1 MKFVSLPSIRSTVSQ
16 LIANASLAFALATLT
31 GVTSSQAWAEANL
44 TLDQMYE
51 KESDLLN
58 DVKGMSSLLWWWE
71 SRTDPSK
78 PAYGT
83 KTYLEFE
90 QNTLNT
96 GLSAKFYSSKEKQEK
111 IKEAAYIEE
120 KYGRL
125 SNNDLEIKHHMLAE
139 RACGNMLSIAE
150 RGGKK
155 ALADVFLWGG
165 SRSSICTRREERKI
179 YLWTNGSFWEEFD
192 LRMKAIAIQI
202 TEGKLQVES
211 HVLAGAH
218 FYLADLYSNKSSVIV
233 RRGIDKTKYHLEQ
246 AKEAY
251 GEACDTGVVDGC
263 RMYNRINEHYYRDY
277 LARFDEKAEKK

>member
-1 MKFVSLPSIRSTVSQ
+1 MKFVSLPSIRSTVAQ

-31 GVTSSQAWAEANL
+31 GVTSSRAWAESNL
-44 TLDQMYE
+44 TPQQLDQAYE

-58 DVKGMSSLLWWWE
+58 DVKGMRKLLSWWE
-71 SRTDPSK
+71 DRTDPSK
-78 PAYGT
+78 LAYGT
-83 KTYLEFE
+83 KTYLEF
-90 QNTLNT
+90 QQKAANTEF
-96 GLSAKFYSSKEKQEK
+96 SIKAFSSKKRQEM
-111 IKEAAYIEE
+111 IKEAAYIDE

-125 SNNDLEIKHHMLAE
+125 SNNDLEIQYYMLAE

-165 SRSSICTRREERKI
+165 SQSSICTRRELD
-179 YLWTNGSFWEEFD
+179 LWKNASFWEEFD

-218 FYLADLYSNKSSVIV
+218 FYLADLYSNKRSVIV

>member
-1 MKFVSLPSIRSTVSQ
+1 MKFISLPSIRSTVAQ
-16 LIANASLAFALATLT
+16 LISNASLAFALATFT
-31 GVTSSQAWAEANL
+31 GVASSPAWAEANL

-51 KESDLLN
+51 KESDLLK
-58 DVKGMSSLLWWWE
+58 DVEGMRDLLWWWE
-71 SRTDPSK
+71 DRTDPSK

-83 KTYLEFE
+83 KTYLEF
-90 QNTLNT
+90 QQKALNT
-96 GLSAKFYSSKEKQEK
+96 GISAMFYSSKERQER
-111 IKEAAYIEE
+111 IKEAAYIDE

-125 SNNDLEIKHHMLAE
+125 SNNDLEIEYYTLAE
-139 RACGNMLSIAE
+139 RTCGNILSIAE

-165 SRSSICTRREERKI
+165 YQSSICARRDMYSWK
-179 YLWTNGSFWEEFD
+179 NDSFWEEFD

-218 FYLADLYSNKSSVIV
+218 FYLADLYSNKRSVIV

-251 GEACDTGVVDGC
+251 GEACDTGVVEGC
-263 RMYNRINEHYYRDY
+263 RMYNGINDRYYRNY
-277 LARFDEKAEKK
+277 LARFDEKAGEK

>member
-1 MKFVSLPSIRSTVSQ
+1 MKFVSLPSIRSTVAQ

-31 GVTSSQAWAEANL
+31 GVTSSRAWAESNL
-44 TLDQMYE
+44 TPQQLDQAYE

-58 DVKGMSSLLWWWE
+58 DVKGMRKLLSWWE
-71 SRTDPSK
+71 DRTDPSK
-78 PAYGT
+78 LAYGT
-83 KTYLEFE
+83 KTYLEF
-90 QNTLNT
+90 QQKAANTEF
-96 GLSAKFYSSKEKQEK
+96 SIKAFSSKKRQEM
-111 IKEAAYIEE
+111 IKEAAYIDE

-125 SNNDLEIKHHMLAE
+125 SNNDLEIQYYMLAE
-139 RACGNMLSIAE
+139 RACGNILSIAE

-165 SRSSICTRREERKI
+165 SQSSICTRRELD
-179 YLWTNGSFWEEFD
+179 LWKNASFWEEFD

-218 FYLADLYSNKSSVIV
+218 FYLADLYSNKKSVIV

-263 RMYNRINEHYYRDY
+263 RMYNNINEHYYRNY

>member
-1 MKFVSLPSIRSTVSQ
+1 MKFVSLPSIRSTVAQ

-31 GVTSSQAWAEANL
+31 GVTSSRAWAESNL
-44 TLDQMYE
+44 TPQQLDQAYE

-58 DVKGMSSLLWWWE
+58 DVKGMRKLLSWWE
-71 SRTDPSK
+71 DRTDPSK
-78 PAYGT
+78 LAYGT
-83 KTYLEFE
+83 KTYLEF
-90 QNTLNT
+90 QQKAANTEF
-96 GLSAKFYSSKEKQEK
+96 SIKAFSSKKRQEM
-111 IKEAAYIEE
+111 IKEAAYIDE

-125 SNNDLEIKHHMLAE
+125 SNNDLEIQYYMLAE
-139 RACGNMLSIAE
+139 RACGNILSIAE

-165 SRSSICTRREERKI
+165 SQSSICTRRELD
-179 YLWTNGSFWEEFD
+179 LWKNASFWEEFD

-218 FYLADLYSNKSSVIV
+218 FYLADLYSNKRSVIV

-263 RMYNRINEHYYRDY
+263 RMYNNINEHYYRNY

>member
-1 MKFVSLPSIRSTVSQ
+1 MKFISLPSIRSTVAQ
-16 LIANASLAFALATLT
+16 LISNASLAFALATFT
-31 GVTSSQAWAEANL
+31 GVASSPAWAEVNL

-51 KESDLLN
+51 KESDLLK
-58 DVKGMSSLLWWWE
+58 DVEGMRDLLWWLE

-83 KTYLEFE
+83 KTYLEFR
-90 QNTLNT
+90 QKTLDPKFT
-96 GLSAKFYSSKEKQEK
+96 FYSPKERQER

-125 SNNDLEIKHHMLAE
+125 SNNDLEIEYYMLAE
-139 RACGNMLSIAE
+139 RACGNILSIAE

-165 SRSSICTRREERKI
+165 SQSSICTRREI
-179 YLWTNGSFWEEFD
+179 YLWKNYSFWEEFD

-218 FYLADLYSNKSSVIV
+218 FYLADLYSNKRSVIV

-251 GEACDTGVVDGC
+251 DTGVVDGC
-263 RMYNRINEHYYRDY
+263 RMYNGINDHYYRNY